1 MQLLKLKVESA
12 DCEPN
17 NIPELDWLLGSV
29 SQSVSQSAVQL
40 DMGVLGGRVVAE
52 DLG

>member
-1 MQLLKLKVESA
+1 MSPIIYLNWTGYWGLCS
-12 DCEPN
+12 P
-17 NIPELDWLLGSV
+17 
-29 SQSVSQSAVQL
+29 SQSAVQV